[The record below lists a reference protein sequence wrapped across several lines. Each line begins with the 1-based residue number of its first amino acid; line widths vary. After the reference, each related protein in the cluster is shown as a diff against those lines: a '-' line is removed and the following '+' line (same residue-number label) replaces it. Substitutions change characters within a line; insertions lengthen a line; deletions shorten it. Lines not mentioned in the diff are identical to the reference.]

1 MSIIYFQVKLQSY
14 FGIPDLSFDEK
25 ACGFSVHLRHGL
37 IDSIS
42 SLIFRAISLSGDRW
56 ARAALK

>member
-1 MSIIYFQVKLQSY
+1 MSTIYFQAKLQSY
-14 FGIPDLSFDEK
+14 FGIPDSPFDGDV
-25 ACGFSVHLRHGL
+25 CCFSVHLRHGL

-42 SLIFRAISLSGDRW
+42 FLIFPAISLSCDRW